1 MTENLK
7 LNGFTE
13 LSHNE
18 MYAIDGGDLS
28 VISLK
33 KPLKLSLKL
42 LNLFTK
48 VGKDLGQ
55 SFIITFGN
63 LFFKKEVFYVS
74 FF

>member
-18 MYAIDGGDLS
+18 MYAIDGGGPIGDIIKETAEAI
-28 VISLK
+28 VEAAK
-33 KPLKLSLKL
+33 
-42 LNLFTK
+42 FVYE

-55 SFIITFGN
+55 EFYHYVWKPIFG
-63 LFFKKEVFYVS
+63 
-74 FF
+74 